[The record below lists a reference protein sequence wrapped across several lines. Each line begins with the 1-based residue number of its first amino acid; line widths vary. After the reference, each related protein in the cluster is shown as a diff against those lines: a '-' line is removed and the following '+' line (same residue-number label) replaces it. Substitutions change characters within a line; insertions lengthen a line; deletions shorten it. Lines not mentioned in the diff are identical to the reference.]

1 MRMRAFTF
9 REGSIATM
17 RFDGNIQQNEVLTRA
32 RRATAVFFFTNGA
45 VIANLLP
52 RLPEIKN
59 TYHLSDDI
67 YGLTVAS
74 LPAGAI
80 AAGLTAGWFTRRF
93 GSARV
98 ATVGTLLTAGALIL
112 ASTMPMAA
120 LFAVLLAVAGAT
132 DAVTDVAQNTHGLE
146 VQRRYQRSIIN
157 SFHAVWSI
165 GAVSGGLM
173 SAAAVGLGLSL
184 PWHLFLSG
192 AICALLVL
200 WAQGDCLPAASAQ
213 AEAPGDQ
220 RAEDTPVQTVSAGQ
234 NSASMSKKN
243 KPATGGCTDQSDA
256 PSSRKNKPATGGY
269 IDQSDAPSSEKP
281 RQPAGGPRKVPRGHL
296 LPTHLTLVALVLI
309 ATAGAMV
316 EDMANSWA
324 TLYLGRDLH
333 AATQIAVLGFPTI
346 VGAQF
351 IGRLAGDPM
360 VNRWGYRNV
369 ARFGATLIALG
380 VGSAIAWPTIPVTL
394 AGFAAAGFG
403 SATLVPA
410 AMHAA
415 DNLPHL
421 RPGTGLTVV
430 SWLMRLGFM
439 LTAPTVGAI
448 AAATSLRWGLSVVAV
463 AGAVTVALA
472 AVLPGLVKPADV
484 LSSKHD

>member
-1 MRMRAFTF
+1 MAFG
-9 REGSIATM
+9 RSLAPSA
-17 RFDGNIQQNEVLTRA
+17 LLSRA
-32 RRATAVFFFTNGA
+32 RLATAVFFFTNGA
-45 VIANLLP
+45 VIAILLP
-52 RLPEIKN
+52 RLPQVKSS
-59 TYHLSDDI
+59 YALPDDI
-67 YGLTVAS
+67 YGLAVAA

-80 AAGLTAGWFTRRF
+80 GAGLAAGWFARRF
-93 GSARV
+93 GAGRV
-98 ATVGTLLTAGALIL
+98 AMFGTMVTASALVFAVL
-112 ASTMPMAA
+112 MPVPA
-120 LFAVLLAVAGAT
+120 LFAALLAVAGAA
-132 DAVTDVAQNTHGLE
+132 DAITDVAQNTHGLE
-146 VQRRYQRSIIN
+146 VQRRYGRSIIN
-157 SFHAVWSI
+157 GFHAIWSL
-165 GAVSGGLM
+165 GAVFGGLM
-173 SAAAVGLGLSL
+173 AAGAIALAV
-184 PWHLFLSG
+184 PVRWHLFCSAVLCSG
-192 AICALLVL
+192 LAW
-200 WAQGDCLPAASAQ
+200 WARRGCLP
-213 AEAPGDQ
+213 D
-220 RAEDTPVQTVSAGQ
+220 
-234 NSASMSKKN
+234 
-243 KPATGGCTDQSDA
+243 
-256 PSSRKNKPATGGY
+256 
-269 IDQSDAPSSEKP
+269 SSEGGGAAP
-281 RQPAGGPRKVPRGHL
+281 DHETSVVDGGRPADSALVCVNSVAHRWSRRSVFFVL
-296 LPTHLTLVALVLI
+296 LALVLI

-333 AATQIAVLGFPTI
+333 AATQIAVLGFPAI

-448 AAATSLRWGLSVVAV
+448 AAASSLRWGLSVVAV

-472 AVLPGLVKPADV
+472 AVLPGRVKPADV
-484 LSSKHD
+484 LGSKHE